1 MPAMFVP
8 LQELENLAPGTWYV
22 NVLAAY
28 PEHRGKGHGTALLGV
43 ADQLGAD
50 AGRRGLSIIVSDAN
64 TAPAGSTSAAATA
77 RSRGGRRSRRTGR
90 RRAPTGCCW

>member
-28 PEHRGKGHGTALLGV
+28 PEHRSQGHGTSCAVPG
-43 ADQLGAD
+43 
-50 AGRRGLSIIVSDAN
+50 
-64 TAPAGSTSAAATA
+64 
-77 RSRGGRRSRRTGR
+77 
-90 RRAPTGCCW
+90 